1 MLNLAN
7 ALKLLGDDT
16 RLRILRLVARE
27 PLNVSEVT
35 SILGLAQS
43 GISRHLSLLKQAG
56 LVEERREGVWS
67 YYQIAPSLKLGEH
80 DEEDGPAGGRGHS
93 AAGAQVHSAAGAQVH
108 SAAGAQSHSAHG
120 AQSHSAAGA
129 QVHSAGANGA
139 ADPELRAA
147 WNFVKDRVRLAKDQD
162 HDLARLAEVLRRRE
176 NFGGGLNEKLLEPGQ
191 SWFAWSR
198 ALLFLLPAVDAIDLG
213 CGDGTITVEIS
224 RFARRVVGVDVNP
237 RALQAARKRAEREH
251 RENVEF
257 KADRIEALS
266 EPDAAF
272 DLAVLS
278 QSLHHMEDPKATLKQ
293 AARVLRPGGRL
304 VVVDLGPHEEG
315 WVIPKLG
322 HVHLGF
328 APEALSAMLTEAGF
342 TQIVLE
348 EVHQRRGEVFRV
360 LVATGVKEGPA
371 QPGSPR
377 KAAP

>member
-1 MLNLAN
+1 MITLAN

-67 YYQIAPSLKLGEH
+67 YYQIAPASKLGRS
-80 DEEDGPAGGRGHS
+80 DEEDGGMQDSGIAGTGSTASSRGAGH
-93 AAGAQVHSAAGAQVH
+93 AADST
-108 SAAGAQSHSAHG
+108 
-120 AQSHSAAGA
+120 
-129 QVHSAGANGA
+129 NGA
-139 ADPELRAA
+139 PDPELRAA
-147 WNFVKDRVRLAKDQD
+147 WQFVKDRVRQSKDRD
-162 HDLARLAEVLRRRE
+162 HDLARLAEVLRGRE

-198 ALLFLLPAVDAIDLG
+198 VLQFLLPPLDAIDLG
-213 CGDGTITVEIS
+213 CGDGTITVEIG

-237 RALQAARKRAEREH
+237 RALQLARKRAERERRH
-251 RENVEF
+251 NVQF

-272 DLAVLS
+272 DLAVFS
-278 QSLHHMEDPKATLKQ
+278 QSLHHMEHPALGLKQ
-293 AARVLRPGGRL
+293 AARVLKPGGRVL
-304 VVVDLGPHEEG
+304 LVDLAPHEER
-315 WVIPKLG
+315 WVLAKLG

-328 APEALSAMLTEAGF
+328 APDALTAMLTEAGF
-342 TQIVLE
+342 KSVVLE

-360 LVATGVKEGPA
+360 LVATGTK
-371 QPGSPR
+371 
-377 KAAP
+377 

>member
-1 MLNLAN
+1 MLDLAN

-67 YYQIAPSLKLGEH
+67 YYQITPTLKLGESPL
-80 DEEDGPAGGRGHS
+80 DATVGRLSAAGGRDS
-93 AAGAQVHSAAGAQVH
+93 ASDPEAGI
-108 SAAGAQSHSAHG
+108 
-120 AQSHSAAGA
+120 
-129 QVHSAGANGA
+129 GA

-147 WNFVKDRVRLAKDQD
+147 WQFVKERIGLAKDAD

-198 ALLFLLPAVDAIDLG
+198 VLQFLLPPLDAIDLG

-224 RFARRVVGVDVNP
+224 RFARRVIGVDVNP
-237 RALQAARKRAEREH
+237 RALVAARKRAERE
-251 RENVEF
+251 RRDNVVF
-257 KADRIEALS
+257 KEDRIEALS
-266 EPDAAF
+266 EPDASF
-272 DLAVLS
+272 DLAVFS
-278 QSLHHMEDPKATLKQ
+278 QSLHHMEQPSLGVQQ
-293 AARVLRPGGRL
+293 AARVLRKGGRL
-304 VVVDLGPHEEG
+304 LLVDLGPHEER
-315 WVIPKLG
+315 WVISKLG

-328 APEALSAMLTEAGF
+328 EPEALRAMLTDAGLG
-342 TQIVLE
+342 QIVLE

-360 LVATGVKEGPA
+360 VVATAVK
-371 QPGSPR
+371 
-377 KAAP
+377 

>member
-67 YYQIAPSLKLGEH
+67 YYQIAPSLRIGGVD
-80 DEEDGPAGGRGHS
+80 DESGAGVATD
-93 AAGAQVHSAAGAQVH
+93 AAGSGTV
-108 SAAGAQSHSAHG
+108 
-120 AQSHSAAGA
+120 
-129 QVHSAGANGA
+129 ANGA

-147 WNFVKDRVRLAKDQD
+147 WQFVKERITLASDQNS
-162 HDLARLAEVLRRRE
+162 DLSRLAEVLRRRE

-198 ALLFLLPAVDAIDLG
+198 VLQFLLPAVDAIDLG
-213 CGDGTITVEIS
+213 CGDGTITIEIS

-237 RALQAARKRAEREH
+237 RALLAARKRAERER
-251 RENVEF
+251 RENVVF
-257 KADRIEALS
+257 KEDRIEALS
-266 EPDAAF
+266 EPDGAF
-272 DLAVLS
+272 GLAVFS
-278 QSLHHMEDPKATLKQ
+278 QSLHHMEQPALGIGE
-293 AARVLRPGGRL
+293 AVRVLKPGGRL
-304 VVVDLGPHEEG
+304 LLVDLAPHAER

-328 APEALSAMLTEAGF
+328 ESEALRAMMAGAGLKDV
-342 TQIVLE
+342 VLE
-348 EVHQRRGEVFRV
+348 EVHQRRAEVFRV
-360 LVATGVKEGPA
+360 LVATAVK
-371 QPGSPR
+371 
-377 KAAP
+377 